1 MTKVKAINEETRRY
15 LPRGYGKM
23 IAKQFGCSVGKV
35 YHVCTGRLVDYRI
48 MEALLDLIEK
58 NVSIERRLYR
68 RNGQVK

>member
-1 MTKVKAINEETRRY
+1 MARGKAINKESRRY
-15 LPRGYGKM
+15 LPRGYGET
-23 IAKQFGCSVGKV
+23 IAKQFGCSVSKV
-35 YHVCTGRLVDYRI
+35 YHVVTGRLVDYRI